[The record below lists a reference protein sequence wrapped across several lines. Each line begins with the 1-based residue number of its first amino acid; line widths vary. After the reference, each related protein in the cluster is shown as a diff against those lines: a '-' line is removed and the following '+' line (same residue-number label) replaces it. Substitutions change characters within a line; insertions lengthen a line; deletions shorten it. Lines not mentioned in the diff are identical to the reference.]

1 MNAIDSCPLEML
13 GMNFEW
19 IGMGISTINN
29 LDIKA
34 IAGRTYLH
42 DPSWSINAGQR
53 WTRRD
58 RPDATVPVAKIWRDD
73 DLASFTDLTS
83 SWYGTMVKVCLASVR
98 IVRQELGLCMG
109 WQLQYLVIYW
119 DLLGQS
125 GFEAF
130 MLRSDSSQP
139 LMTFPIPTLLQSSQ
153 HNQQCFKKETHS
165 VHMPHTT
172 GFVKRHQLQLSIIF
186 LAWNSKG
193 CRRSLEES
201 NFLSDSKS
209 SSQPAGE
216 AWRSQWNEF
225 SQRKRFVLKCLETT
239 CNEHQRLSTCQET
252 DSLCHLLPG
261 PV

>member
-119 DLLGQS
+119 LAGTKRVRGLHAEKW
-125 GFEAF
+125 F
-130 MLRSDSSQP
+130 
-139 LMTFPIPTLLQSSQ
+139 IPALDD
-153 HNQQCFKKETHS
+153 
-165 VHMPHTT
+165 
-172 GFVKRHQLQLSIIF
+172 
-186 LAWNSKG
+186 
-193 CRRSLEES
+193 
-201 NFLSDSKS
+201 LSDSDLAS
-209 SSQPAGE
+209 VITAQSAM
-216 AWRSQWNEF
+216 F
-225 SQRKRFVLKCLETT
+225 
-239 CNEHQRLSTCQET
+239 
-252 DSLCHLLPG
+252 
-261 PV
+261 